1 MSKEL
6 SAPFF
11 ALMAALWLPAIALAQ
26 RDAPVWDSYLPRI
39 SLFKERKTLDFEL
52 TFKKNGGPIE
62 QSPECQMVVFAYI
75 EKDELKILEM
85 AVDKNLTTKNQD
97 DEPLLIEKLL
107 KEKLLVQLET
117 KVSKKAETPLTN
129 SPKTNRTINGG
140 NCYDFEFSFDNVDLF
155 EKVGSLKNFKHSNAV
170 SADSRL
176 SKDKFKLMIFVPV
189 NNSRYATL
197 LPEKQNKFYDF
208 AHFMDSETIIQY
220 FKPLPYNFQFNQNGK
235 DIWVYVD

>member
-1 MSKEL
+1 MASSHRTC
-6 SAPFF
+6 SAGRSCLGFV
-11 ALMAALWLPAIALAQ
+11 LASNFVVQ
-26 RDAPVWDSYLPRI
+26 RAKDARFRTDI
-39 SLFKERKTLDFEL
+39 Q
-52 TFKKNGGPIE
+52 KNGGPIE

-107 KEKLLVQLET
+107 KEKLIVQLET
-117 KVSKKAETPLTN
+117 KVSKRAETPLTN

-170 SADSRL
+170 SADSR
-176 SKDKFKLMIFVPV
+176 FV
-189 NNSRYATL
+189 
-197 LPEKQNKFYDF
+197 LPNLK
-208 AHFMDSETIIQY
+208 
-220 FKPLPYNFQFNQNGK
+220 
-235 DIWVYVD
+235 